1 MRRRTRGSKPTK
13 IEIIPMIDTMFF
25 LLVFFLL
32 SSLNIINLESLGIN
46 LPKESEANV
55 PKIEKVDTQVTVA
68 IKANSFVYVN
78 NRLTE
83 YEDVGK
89 AIIREA
95 TTQERKKQKLPT
107 AVLSAKAI
115 EKMSVVISAEN
126 GVKHGLVVT
135 CIDSARSQGIQRFAI
150 AVDQRLVNDKE
161 NAPAPAPSPAP

>member
-1 MRRRTRGSKPTK
+1 MKRRAHGIKPTK

-32 SSLNIINLESLGIN
+32 RSLDIINLESLGIN
-46 LPKESEANV
+46 LPKESEITR
-55 PKIEKVDTQVTVA
+55 PKIEKVEKQVTVA

-95 TTQERKKQKLPT
+95 TAQERARLKQPT
-107 AVLSAKAI
+107 AVLSEKAI
-115 EKMSVVISAEN
+115 EKMSVVIQAEN

-135 CIDSARSQGIQRFAI
+135 CIDSARSQGVQRFAI

-161 NAPAPAPSPAP
+161 NAPAPPPGP